1 MSKNIWIAAGDGDLA
16 TVTVSLSP
24 NGPDENSYTP
34 MHAAASYGHL
44 HVLEYLISKGGD
56 VNITDDDGD
65 TPLYTVENIE
75 TARYLVDHGAVV
87 DRQNSEGVS
96 PIEHLSEDF
105 PDVAAYLQSVMSQT
119 HPVSTAT
126 QPSHPSQHSQ
136 NVASEQLTSALME
149 SVRGIMERADAEGI
163 DPEQELHQAVTRA
176 VLSGMVTGYEM
187 SEAAS
192 DVRERAQPPPSADG
206 EARAK
211 RSRTDESS

>member
-1 MSKNIWIAAGDGDLA
+1 
-16 TVTVSLSP
+16 
-24 NGPDENSYTP
+24 

-65 TPLYTVENIE
+65 TPLYTVENID
-75 TARYLVDHGAVV
+75 TARYLVEHGAVV
-87 DRQNSEGVS
+87 DRQNAEGTS

-105 PDVAAYLQSVMSQT
+105 PDVAAYLQSVLHQTLPAPAAVHPSQ
-119 HPVSTAT
+119 
-126 QPSHPSQHSQ
+126 PSQHSQ
-136 NVASEQLTSALME
+136 NAASEQLTSALME

-187 SEAAS
+187 SEAVGDA
-192 DVRERAQPPPSADG
+192 RARAQPPAED
-206 EARAK
+206 EARSK
-211 RSRTDESS
+211 RSRTDENS